1 MNLREAIE
9 SFSLWQ
15 GGGEPSGFPE
25 ELAPIKYL
33 PWREAKEE
41 MEISIKSI

>member
-9 SFSLWQ
+9 NCSLEKKKNTP
-15 GGGEPSGFPE
+15 GSPE

-33 PWREAKEE
+33 PWREAKKR
-41 MEISIKSI
+41 MEISVKSI